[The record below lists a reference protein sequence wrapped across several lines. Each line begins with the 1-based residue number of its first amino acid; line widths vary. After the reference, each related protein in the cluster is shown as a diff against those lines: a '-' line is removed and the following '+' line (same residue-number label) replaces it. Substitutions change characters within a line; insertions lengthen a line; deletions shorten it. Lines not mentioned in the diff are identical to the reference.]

1 MCTLF
6 IFSSFTDWSTV
17 STMAM
22 PAAGRKR
29 KRKRTFATK
38 RKLFVGQRVEVIQC
52 RFCFTFINAFF
63 LIDFC
68 LQYMD
73 CDFPRSLFFW
83 VFVFFVFYGYPNE
96 FSVVIDYGFCVSFI

>member
-1 MCTLF
+1 
-6 IFSSFTDWSTV
+6 
-17 STMAM
+17 MAM

-63 LIDFC
+63 LIDCNTWVVIFLGLFSFGC
-68 LQYMD
+68 LL
-73 CDFPRSLFFW
+73 FLFFM
-83 VFVFFVFYGYPNE
+83 
-96 FSVVIDYGFCVSFI
+96 DTQMSFQS